1 MELMT
6 KELEQLF
13 PPLYATEG
21 KDPKDIKVIAKFFDP
36 CGSWAWYATEYDPHK
51 RIFFGYVKGFENELG
66 YFSLDELQSVKGP
79 LGLGIERDL
88 YFGLEHTLA
97 EVMEKSIQTKERR

>member
-1 MELMT
+1 MKLMT

-21 KDPKDIKVIAKFFDP
+21 KDPRKVKIIAKFFTP
-36 CGSWAWYATEYDPHK
+36 FGNWTWYATEYDPQK
-51 RIFFGYVKGFENELG
+51 RIFFGYVRGLENELG
-66 YFSLDELQSVKGP
+66 YFSLDELESVKGP

-88 YFGLEHTLA
+88 YFGYEHTLA
-97 EVMEKSIQTKERR
+97 EAMEKPI